1 MMAVNIPNY
10 RCVVAPYFSF
20 RDSAA
25 RPLISR
31 ILRQPSCHQRLL
43 GNSGNSKARR
53 ANAAKARS
61 RSSYCYPIRRF
72 LSLHFSSLLHV
83 HAQHSWHK
91 RNLGS
96 YSHFARTLYRLT
108 QNSAS
113 QVCAP
118 DGSAMPVILTAAF
131 VAK

>member
-72 LSLHFSSLLHV
+72 FFFALFQFVTCTCATQLAQTQSRQLFAFCPDAVSTNTKFCISSLCPGRFR
-83 HAQHSWHK
+83 HASNFDSSLC
-91 RNLGS
+91 R
-96 YSHFARTLYRLT
+96 
-108 QNSAS
+108 
-113 QVCAP
+113 
-118 DGSAMPVILTAAF
+118 
-131 VAK
+131 

>member
-61 RSSYCYPIRRF
+61 RF
-72 LSLHFSSLLHV
+72 LLLSHPPFSFFALFQFVTCTCATQLAQTQSRQLFAFCPDAVSTNTKFCISSLCPGRFR
-83 HAQHSWHK
+83 HASNFDSSLC
-91 RNLGS
+91 R
-96 YSHFARTLYRLT
+96 
-108 QNSAS
+108 
-113 QVCAP
+113 
-118 DGSAMPVILTAAF
+118 
-131 VAK
+131 